1 MRPENYKRIESLQS
15 EVNDFHPILE
25 QLFKRL
31 PNVKQ
36 VEYHQGPSE
45 KGADFVIIKYDD
57 TLDEETYIGVICKV
71 GKITQSHSEIERQI
85 DECKVMQRFIS
96 SGKKQI
102 TLNEIW
108 VVNNS
113 TISTNAE
120 EKIFRKF
127 TGTNIKFISGMKVT
141 ELIEKHYSEFWSY
154 NSVSY
159 GQYFSE
165 IELILA
171 NGKDSS
177 FFGSINTEKFIHQK
191 IIKQTQKQ
199 NKRQNET
206 LTNVIWDENF
216 IFLEG
221 RVGSGKST
229 IIRQLISSLKT
240 LAESGAEKKIV
251 PVLFQYSELCNN
263 KNDVKELSIEKTSKF
278 NIPVDTPIIVIIDGV
293 DEVKDDSKV
302 RIENFKRIVSDI
314 SANNNFKL
322 LVTSR
327 LMDSV
332 QDYET
337 IDKMFTRYSIV
348 PLSIGQIVN
357 FVDNICENE
366 NVSKKLKTGIEK
378 TPLFKFIP
386 RTPISAILLARILK
400 DEIKELP
407 STMTELYAKY
417 TEIVLGRWDTS
428 KGLLSQTEYEIL
440 NNVLMDVSEF
450 MMKNSLSCISESE
463 VEDIFLSYIE
473 KRNIKVDLDKVLQRI
488 LLRSEVATVNP
499 KNGTFSFVHRSFME
513 YFYAEKLKKTGDAL
527 LDQEIYS
534 MYWSNTYFF
543 YLGLLRDNEK
553 CIEIINSIEPSNEQY
568 KVSRLFTNGTF
579 YLAAYLTPYHIIQE
593 GVYNTFIEAGK
604 LYFDVAKRNGE
615 AELKQLPP
623 VALLCIFTR
632 SLQNNYSYEYFEKAL
647 KDTATKLDKVV
658 NPSEEQQFSKF
669 FVSSILNELGIENAF
684 DSLIDTNNIDILIQ
698 LGITHVTNDT
708 GKVNKKITR
717 YLKKIKSQYRGNK
730 RMVNY
735 ITDLHEKSI
744 IEIESKNN

>member
-45 KGADFVIIKYDD
+45 KGADFVVIKYDD

-71 GKITQSHSEIERQI
+71 GKITQSHSEVERQI
-85 DECKVMQRFIS
+85 DECKLMPRFIS

-102 TLNEIW
+102 ILNEIW

-113 TISTNAE
+113 TISANAE

-141 ELIEKHYSEFWSY
+141 ELIEKHYEEFWSY
-154 NSVSY
+154 NSISY

-165 IELILA
+165 IELQLA

-177 FFGSINTEKFIHQK
+177 FFGSISSEKFIHQQ

-199 NKRQNET
+199 NKRQNEN
-206 LTNVIWDENF
+206 LSSVIWNENF

-229 IIRQLISSLKT
+229 IIRQLISSLKI
-240 LAESGAEKKIV
+240 LVESDTDKKIV
-251 PVLFQYSELCNN
+251 PVVFQYSELCNN
-263 KNDVKELSIEKTSKF
+263 SHDIKKLSVDKISKF
-278 NIPVDTPIIVIIDGV
+278 NIPEDIPIIVIIDGV
-293 DEVKDDSKV
+293 DEVKDDSKT
-302 RIENFKRIVSDI
+302 RMENFKRIVSDI
-314 SANNNFKL
+314 SSNSNFKL
-322 LVTSR
+322 LITSR
-327 LMDSV
+327 SMDSI
-332 QDYET
+332 QDYEI

-357 FVDNICENE
+357 FVDTICENE
-366 NVSKKLKTGIEK
+366 NISKKLKSGIEK

-400 DEIKELP
+400 DEVKELP

-428 KGLLSQTEYEIL
+428 KGLLSQTEYEII

-450 MMKNSLSCISESE
+450 MMKNSLSCISVSE

-473 KRNIKVDLDKVLQRI
+473 KRNISIDEDKVLQRM
-488 LLRSEVATVNP
+488 LVRSEVATVNP
-499 KNGTFSFVHRSFME
+499 KNGTFTFVHRSFME
-513 YFYAEKLKKTGDAL
+513 YFFAEKLKKSGNAL

-534 MYWSNTYFF
+534 IYWSNTYFF

-553 CIEIINSIEPSNEQY
+553 CIEVINSIEPTNEQY
-568 KVSRLFTNGTF
+568 KLSRLFTNGTF
-579 YLAAYLTPYHIIQE
+579 YLAAYLTPYHIIQD

-604 LYFDVAKRNGE
+604 LYYGIAKSDGN

-623 VALLCIFTR
+623 IALLCIFTR
-632 SLQNNYSYEYFEKAL
+632 CLQL
-647 KDTATKLDKVV
+647 
-658 NPSEEQQFSKF
+658 
-669 FVSSILNELGIENAF
+669 
-684 DSLIDTNNIDILIQ
+684 
-698 LGITHVTNDT
+698 
-708 GKVNKKITR
+708 
-717 YLKKIKSQYRGNK
+717 
-730 RMVNY
+730 
-735 ITDLHEKSI
+735 
-744 IEIESKNN
+744 